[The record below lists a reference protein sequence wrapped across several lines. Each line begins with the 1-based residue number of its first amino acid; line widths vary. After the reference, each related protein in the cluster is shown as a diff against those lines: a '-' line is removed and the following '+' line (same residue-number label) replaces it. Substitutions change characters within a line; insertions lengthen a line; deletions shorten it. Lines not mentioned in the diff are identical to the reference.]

1 VKRIREADGADRDQV
16 AMADDIGDIN
26 GVSGN
31 SNKTTGDTIE
41 EGAV

>member
-1 VKRIREADGADRDQV
+1 MKRIREADGADRNQV

-26 GVSGN
+26 RASGKGN
-31 SNKTTGDTIE
+31 ETTGDTIE